1 MDTNNII
8 IDFANTY
15 KNFKTKD
22 LSEYLSSKID
32 VSSKMLSW
40 HLRKLVDQEKIF
52 RIGKGVYTIKPKAFF
67 RPIPN
72 ALSIRLYKK
81 LKAAYPLLDFCIYN
95 GEILSDL
102 QHHLSYN
109 NNIYIET
116 ERDATET
123 IFHFVQDIHKRCFLS
138 PKEDMMSDYVHLD
151 KKAFIVKPLISE
163 SPIQEV
169 NGIKVPSIEKLLVDI
184 QCDRDFY
191 YLQGQE
197 TLYMMQHAFTN
208 YNVNVGLLLRYA
220 SRRNIKSKIEKY
232 IQDLYD

>member
-8 IDFANTY
+8 VDFANTY

-22 LSEYLSSKID
+22 LSEYLSGKID
-32 VSSKMLSW
+32 VSQKMLSW

-72 ALSIRLYKK
+72 ALSIQLYKK

-232 IQDLYD
+232 IQEII

>member
-8 IDFANTY
+8 VDFANTY

-22 LSEYLSSKID
+22 LSEYLSDKID

-40 HLRKLVDQEKIF
+40 HLRKLVEQEKIF
-52 RIGKGVYTIKPKAFF
+52 RIGQGVYTTKPKAFF

-72 ALSIRLYKK
+72 ALSIRLYKN

-116 ERDATET
+116 EREATET
-123 IFHFVQDIHKRCFLS
+123 IFHFVQDIH
-138 PKEDMMSDYVHLD
+138 
-151 KKAFIVKPLISE
+151 
-163 SPIQEV
+163 
-169 NGIKVPSIEKLLVDI
+169 
-184 QCDRDFY
+184 
-191 YLQGQE
+191 
-197 TLYMMQHAFTN
+197 
-208 YNVNVGLLLRYA
+208 
-220 SRRNIKSKIEKY
+220 
-232 IQDLYD
+232 

>member
-8 IDFANTY
+8 VDFANTY
-15 KNFKTKD
+15 KDFKTKD
-22 LSEYLSSKID
+22 LSEYLSGKID
-32 VSSKMLSW
+32 VSQKMLSW

-52 RIGKGVYTIKPKAFF
+52 RIGKGVYTTKPKAFF

-72 ALSIRLYKK
+72 VLSIRLYKK

-169 NGIKVPSIEKLLVDI
+169 NDIKVPSIEKLLVDI

-232 IQDLYD
+232 IQEII

>member
-1 MDTNNII
+1 M
-8 IDFANTY
+8 
-15 KNFKTKD
+15 
-22 LSEYLSSKID
+22 
-32 VSSKMLSW
+32 
-40 HLRKLVDQEKIF
+40 
-52 RIGKGVYTIKPKAFF
+52 
-67 RPIPN
+67 
-72 ALSIRLYKK
+72 
-81 LKAAYPLLDFCIYN
+81 
-95 GEILSDL
+95 
-102 QHHLSYN
+102 
-109 NNIYIET
+109 
-116 ERDATET
+116 RDATET

-197 TLYMMQHAFTN
+197 TLYIMQHAFTN

-220 SRRNIKSKIEKY
+220 SRRNIKSQIEKY

>member
-8 IDFANTY
+8 VDFANTY

-22 LSEYLSSKID
+22 LSEYLSGKID
-32 VSSKMLSW
+32 VSQKMLSW

-52 RIGKGVYTIKPKAFF
+52 RIGKGVYTTKPKAFF

-72 ALSIRLYKK
+72 ALSIRLYNK

-116 ERDATET
+116 VRDATET

-191 YLQGQE
+191 YLQGEE

-232 IQDLYD
+232 IQEII

>member
-22 LSEYLSSKID
+22 LSEYLSDKID
-32 VSSKMLSW
+32 VSQKMLSW

-67 RPIPN
+67 HPIPN

-116 ERDATET
+116 EREATET
-123 IFHFVQDIHKRCFLS
+123 IFHFVQDIHKHCFLS
-138 PKEDMMSDYVHLD
+138 PKEDIMSDYVHLD

-169 NGIKVPSIEKLLVDI
+169 NDIKVPRIEKLLVDI

-220 SRRNIKSKIEKY
+220 SRRNIRSKIEKY
-232 IQDLYD
+232 IQEII